1 MLVVIVLTGAL
12 EGLYAVWERN
22 SGLFDGAR
30 LSVGEASGLVI
41 DQNYFAGSFI
51 LPAALALA
59 TVFFSRSRKLRVA
72 ALVTLP
78 PMLAAIF
85 LSGSRSGFISL
96 VLLCFYLALRSRHR
110 IAALLVTA
118 GMFVLSTLTPIWN
131 RFLNDPTAANGAGR
145 TDIWVTGLASL
156 RDHWLF
162 GAGVGSFLTVYNQN
176 LLKSFQVDFQH
187 WDRPPHSLVVG
198 VVTET
203 GVIGL
208 FLVLTAWYLTF
219 RQSRF
224 VPVTSDFYIVRL
236 ALEATTLALFID
248 AQFIDPVY
256 IKYMWLAC
264 SLPLALVNVVALTTA
279 RSAAVSGLRPRGRPV
294 RADAL
299 HT

>member
-1 MLVVIVLTGAL
+1 
-12 EGLYAVWERN
+12 
-22 SGLFDGAR
+22 
-30 LSVGEASGLVI
+30 
-41 DQNYFAGSFI
+41 
-51 LPAALALA
+51 
-59 TVFFSRSRKLRVA
+59 
-72 ALVTLP
+72 
-78 PMLAAIF
+78 
-85 LSGSRSGFISL
+85 
-96 VLLCFYLALRSRHR
+96 
-110 IAALLVTA
+110 
-118 GMFVLSTLTPIWN
+118 
-131 RFLNDPTAANGAGR
+131 
-145 TDIWVTGLASL
+145 
-156 RDHWLF
+156 
-162 GAGVGSFLTVYNQN
+162 
-176 LLKSFQVDFQH
+176 
-187 WDRPPHSLVVG
+187 VVG

-279 RSAAVSGLRPRGRPV
+279 RSAAVSGLRPRPRGRPA
-294 RADAL
+294 RADAV